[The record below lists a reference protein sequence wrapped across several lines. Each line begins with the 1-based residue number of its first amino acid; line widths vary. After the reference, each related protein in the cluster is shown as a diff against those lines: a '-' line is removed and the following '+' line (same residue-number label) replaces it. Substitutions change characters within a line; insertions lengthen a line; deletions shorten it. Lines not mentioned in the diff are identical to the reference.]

1 MCLRV
6 PQRHFRAITRARFFP
21 CPVCGTASAKSEEGG
36 EESARERGV
45 YMEIGYKKFLESE
58 PKMKKRGLL
67 KPISGVQVLKEW
79 SVFTKIVTPR
89 LRSLGPN
96 VPVTAHGLLR

>member
-1 MCLRV
+1 
-6 PQRHFRAITRARFFP
+6 
-21 CPVCGTASAKSEEGG
+21 
-36 EESARERGV
+36 
-45 YMEIGYKKFLESE
+45 MEIGYKKFLESE